1 MSIATAPTREHIER
15 TPARTRQLTRLRLL
29 VVDDHP
35 AVRTGLRN
43 MLGDEPDFE
52 VVAAVETA
60 QDGLNIAQREQIDVA
75 VVDYQLRGRS
85 GLWLSRKLKRFPNP
99 PAVVVYSAYAD
110 GVLAAAAVVAQ
121 ADAIVSKGALGSEL
135 CEVIRRAA
143 SGESRLPAPPAWLAE
158 ALRRRLAPEQQA
170 LFGMLLAGIGPT
182 EAAYVL
188 GLSEAS
194 LESQLWETLQQI
206 EDLPTVPGP

>member
-1 MSIATAPTREHIER
+1 MTIATAPKRGRIEH
-15 TPARTRQLTRLRLL
+15 TPARDRHLTRTRL
-29 VVDDHP
+29 VIVDDHA

-43 MLGDEPDFE
+43 MLGDDPDFE
-52 VVAAVETA
+52 VVAAVEA
-60 QDGLNIAQREQIDVA
+60 AHDGLDIAQRERIDVA
-75 VVDYQLRGRS
+75 VVDYQLHGRS
-85 GLWLSRKLKRFPNP
+85 GLWLSRKLKRFADP

-143 SGESRLPAPPAWLAE
+143 SGESRLPAPPSWLAE

-170 LFGMLLAGIGPT
+170 LFGMLLAGIRPT

-188 GLSEAS
+188 GLSQAS
-194 LESQLWETLQQI
+194 LEAQLWETLQQI
-206 EDLPTVPGP
+206 EELPTVPGP

>member
-1 MSIATAPTREHIER
+1 MSVATAPKRERIER
-15 TPARTRQLTRLRLL
+15 TPARSRHLARTRL
-29 VVDDHP
+29 VIVDDHA

-60 QDGLNIAQREQIDVA
+60 QDGLNIAQRERIDVA

-85 GLWLSRKLKRFPNP
+85 GLWLSRKLKRFSEP

-143 SGESRLPAPPAWLAE
+143 SGESRLPVPPAWLAE
-158 ALRRRLAPEQQA
+158 VLRRRLAPEQQA
-170 LFGMLLAGIGPT
+170 LFGMLLAGIKPT